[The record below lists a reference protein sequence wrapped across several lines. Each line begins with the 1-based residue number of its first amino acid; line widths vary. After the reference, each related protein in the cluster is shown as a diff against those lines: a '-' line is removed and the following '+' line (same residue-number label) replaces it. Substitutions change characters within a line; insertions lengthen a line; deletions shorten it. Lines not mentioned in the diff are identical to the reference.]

1 MRKVVN
7 ALRGQVRLEAA
18 GPFPERFLN
27 ICAANGVS
35 FWGLEWL
42 DEHTLRL
49 TVTRRDSRRA
59 MELGERAL
67 CSVEVYGRKGLPYFL
82 GRFQRRYALLV
93 GMACSLAAVCL
104 CSQFVLVIDVTGNER
119 VTDEQVRTVLRA
131 NGFGVG
137 TYGPSVN
144 AQELSHGVLED
155 LEDLAFFTVNLYG
168 IRAEVVV
175 RERVEAPEVVDETV
189 VADVVA
195 DQGGIITQVLDFAG
209 TPLVEKGDTVA
220 PGDLLLSGTVEYP
233 SGTDPETIL
242 RTDYVRARGE
252 VWARTW
258 RTLSAAV
265 PDTYAGKVYTGREKV
280 RWALLLGEKRVNFYH
295 RAGISFPDYDKITK
309 VTYVTLPNGLEL
321 PLGWVKETYV
331 EYTCEERETDLEEA
345 EAALK
350 EALEAR
356 LAEETDG
363 GEIVTMNWSSV
374 RENGLLTVTL
384 QAECLEEI
392 GVTVERE

>member
-7 ALRGQVRLEAA
+7 ALRGQIRLEAA

-42 DEHTLRL
+42 DEHTLRI
-49 TVTRRDSRRA
+49 TVARRDGRRA
-59 MELGERAL
+59 MELGGRAL
-67 CSVEVYGRKGLPYFL
+67 CSVEVCGRKGLPYFL
-82 GRFQRRYALLV
+82 SRFRRRYALLV

-104 CSQFVLVIDVTGNER
+104 CAQFVLVIDVTGNER
-119 VTDEQVRTVLRA
+119 VTDEQICTVLRA
-131 NGFGVG
+131 NGFGIG

-144 AQELSHGVLED
+144 AQALSHGVLED

-175 RERVEAPEVVDETV
+175 RERVEAPEVVDEST
-189 VADVVA
+189 VADVTA
-195 DQGGIITQVLDFAG
+195 EQGGIITQVLDFAG
-209 TPLVEKGDTVA
+209 TPLVKEGDTVV
-220 PGDLLLSGTVEYP
+220 PGDILLSGTVEYP

-258 RTLSAAV
+258 RTLTAAV
-265 PDTYAGKVYTGREKV
+265 PDTDTGKAYTGKEKT
-280 RWALLLGEKRVNFYH
+280 RYALLLGAKRVNFYH
-295 RAGISFPDYDKITK
+295 RAGISFPDYDKITT
-309 VTYVTLPNGLEL
+309 VHPLTLPNGLEL

-331 EYTCEERETDLEEA
+331 EYVPEERETDLAAA

-350 EALEAR
+350 AALEAR
-356 LAEETDG
+356 LASEVADG
-363 GEIVTMNWSSV
+363 QILEKSWSSA

-384 QAECLEEI
+384 TAECLEEI